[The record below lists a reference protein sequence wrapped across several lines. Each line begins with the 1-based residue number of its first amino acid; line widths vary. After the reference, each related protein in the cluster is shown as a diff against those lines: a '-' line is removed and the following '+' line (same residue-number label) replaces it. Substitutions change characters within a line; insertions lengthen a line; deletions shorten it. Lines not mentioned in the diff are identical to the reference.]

1 MNINKRILII
11 LIIILALAVSGCN
24 RDIRDSPTL
33 IVEDYNGVDIDN
45 VHHYRIEVDLDPDSK
60 SYEAKQKVEYINSSI
75 EKLDYIYFHLY
86 PNAYKSLE
94 TAPILFDESLF
105 TQEDFEPG
113 YMELKDIL
121 VDNKPVNFQIEGI
134 DDTILKIHLPSPLK
148 PNEKLEVYLV
158 YEVKLPLNVDRFGYG
173 KDVFNFGNW
182 YPIACVYDD
191 KGWSLDP
198 YYNIGD
204 PFYSDIGNYDV
215 IITVPEDF
223 IVAAS
228 GNILQEKIKKGKRI
242 YTIEGKM
249 IRDFAWV
256 ASPKFTVKEVEVE
269 DTVIKLYSLEEKEE
283 IEDFASQV
291 GIDSISIFNKIFG
304 KYPYGQYSIV
314 MTEFPTGM
322 EYPTI
327 VFIGKNYFNTTSKEI
342 LETIIVHETA
352 HQWWYGVV
360 GNDQVDEPW
369 LDESFATYS
378 EVIYIAEKYGEKI
391 AEEYYNYYCKNNYE
405 YGKLLIT
412 KDEIINKPVNQFSN
426 WDDYGLLV
434 YSKGAMFLK
443 EIGED
448 FGVEVLYHILNRYYN
463 TYRFYNATTED
474 FIHICEKVTN
484 TSFDK
489 RVDKWLYGK
498 DEKGGS

>member
-1 MNINKRILII
+1 

-474 FIHICEKVTN
+474 FIHICEEVTN

>member
-60 SYEAKQKVEYINSSI
+60 SYEAKQKVEYINFSI

-228 GNILQEKIKKGKRI
+228 GNILQEKK
-242 YTIEGKM
+242 
-249 IRDFAWV
+249 
-256 ASPKFTVKEVEVE
+256 
-269 DTVIKLYSLEEKEE
+269 
-283 IEDFASQV
+283 
-291 GIDSISIFNKIFG
+291 
-304 KYPYGQYSIV
+304 
-314 MTEFPTGM
+314 
-322 EYPTI
+322 
-327 VFIGKNYFNTTSKEI
+327 
-342 LETIIVHETA
+342 
-352 HQWWYGVV
+352 
-360 GNDQVDEPW
+360 
-369 LDESFATYS
+369 
-378 EVIYIAEKYGEKI
+378 
-391 AEEYYNYYCKNNYE
+391 
-405 YGKLLIT
+405 
-412 KDEIINKPVNQFSN
+412 
-426 WDDYGLLV
+426 
-434 YSKGAMFLK
+434 
-443 EIGED
+443 
-448 FGVEVLYHILNRYYN
+448 
-463 TYRFYNATTED
+463 
-474 FIHICEKVTN
+474 
-484 TSFDK
+484 
-489 RVDKWLYGK
+489 
-498 DEKGGS
+498 